1 MTLLAYVFLFVA
13 SVVVTLGAC
22 ALFTN
27 AIEWLGKRRNLSEG
41 AVGSVLAAIGTTLPE
56 TSIPIVAIF
65 FGATRE
71 EAEVGLGAILGAPF
85 MLSTLVVPMLALLLL
100 AYARLGKRV
109 RSFRLNYKD
118 ITVDLT
124 CFSLAYMVA
133 LGCAFV
139 PSRPVH
145 MMAAIGLLSLYGYY
159 VKLKFSDDE
168 SNEPSDLGPLLFSKH
183 ATTPSYAVI
192 TLQALAGLGGL
203 ALGAH
208 LFVSA
213 ADATAQLRLF
223 LLLILA
229 LPIAPLATELPEMS
243 NSFLW
248 LIKRR
253 TGWPSETSPAPWCF
267 KGRRPR
273 QGQPGHRMD
282 VGAVGD
288 GHDGPCGRDGKFAA
302 ASGVGR
308 SVASLVAHDRRGPL
322 YRVCDVFVWVV
333 AVKPRQKQHTG
344 MAVVLGITV
353 GTRRYRTEVIAKA
366 FMGNSPAACLLTAC
380 HRLFR
385 RHAADREEAKVE
397 AHCAVAEGHVPTGRR
412 PGEIA
417 VLDPLERPLTR
428 YRSGVAAP
436 ETGAASVVSIKKA
449 VHLAQ
454 TGCIGRD
461 GHRSD
466 Q

>member
-22 ALFTN
+22 ALFTT

-100 AYARLGKRV
+100 VYARLGKRG

-124 CFSLAYMVA
+124 CFALAYMVA
-133 LGCAFV
+133 LACAFV
-139 PSRPVH
+139 PSRPVRI
-145 MMAAIGLLSLYGYY
+145 MAAVGLLSLYGYY

-168 SNEPSDLGPLLFSKH
+168 SNEPSELGPLLFSKH
-183 ATTPSYAVI
+183 AKTPSYAVI

-213 ADATAQLRLF
+213 ADSTAH
-223 LLLILA
+223 LLAISPLILA
-229 LPIAPLATELPEMS
+229 LLIAPLATELPEMS

-248 LIKRR
+248 LYQKKDRLAVGNV
-253 TGWPSETSPAPWCF
+253 TGAMVFQGTVPVSVGLLGTEWTLAPSALITMVLAVVATGSLLLQAAWSGQWRPWLLTI
-267 KGRRPR
+267 
-273 QGQPGHRMD
+273 
-282 VGAVGD
+282 GAV
-288 GHDGPCGRDGKFAA
+288 
-302 ASGVGR
+302 
-308 SVASLVAHDRRGPL
+308 L
-322 YRVCDVFVWVV
+322 YIGY
-333 AVKPRQKQHTG
+333 AVYLYG
-344 MAVVLGITV
+344 W
-353 GTRRYRTEVIAKA
+353 
-366 FMGNSPAACLLTAC
+366 
-380 HRLFR
+380 
-385 RHAADREEAKVE
+385 
-397 AHCAVAEGHVPTGRR
+397 
-412 PGEIA
+412 
-417 VLDPLERPLTR
+417 
-428 YRSGVAAP
+428 
-436 ETGAASVVSIKKA
+436 
-449 VHLAQ
+449 
-454 TGCIGRD
+454 
-461 GHRSD
+461 
-466 Q
+466 